1 MEDLLNKLTEEQKTE
16 LGNLCQKINDIFEE
30 NDNFTEDDV
39 DKFGTAVFVT
49 ECCED
54 PEEYRQERYNLIGEP
69 TEEMIA
75 EWKAKYGDFN
85 KKVQK
90 ALKGE

>member
-1 MEDLLNKLTEEQKTE
+1 MRKLENVTDLKAFKNAS
-16 LGNLCQKINDIFEE
+16 G
-30 NDNFTEDDV
+30 
-39 DKFGTAVFVT
+39 FV
-49 ECCED
+49 CIGCED